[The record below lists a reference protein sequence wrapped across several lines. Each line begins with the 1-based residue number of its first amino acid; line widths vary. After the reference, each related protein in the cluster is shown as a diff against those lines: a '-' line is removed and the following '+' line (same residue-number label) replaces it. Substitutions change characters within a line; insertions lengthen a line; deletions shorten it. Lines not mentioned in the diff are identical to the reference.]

1 MHKALRAI
9 SAVIAMAPKIDVST
23 SATNSGITTD
33 AETGQRHIPSSV
45 RADGS
50 KRKEIKIR
58 PGYRPPEDVEVY
70 KNRTAHAFKNRN
82 TGGIPGVEGLKDDD
96 GDGNEKGKMNK
107 NAKRREAR
115 KRAQMEKPD
124 DAAEEGDIPTTDQ
137 VAVNNAADNEL
148 ESTLSKEEQELVER
162 EKKARKLKKKLRE
175 AKELQ
180 QKKEKGEKLLHEQ
193 LEKIIKINELVRDLD
208 KLGFDANGELKTE
221 ANDG

>member
-1 MHKALRAI
+1 
-9 SAVIAMAPKIDVST
+9 MAAKVDDST
-23 SATNSGITTD
+23 SATNSGIITD
-33 AETGQRHIPSSV
+33 TETGQRHIPSSV

-70 KNRTAHAFKNRN
+70 KNRTAHAFKTRGI
-82 TGGIPGVEGLKDDD
+82 GGIPGAEGLEDDN
-96 GDGNEKGKMNK
+96 GGGNEKGKTSK
-107 NAKRREAR
+107 NAKKREAR
-115 KRAQMEKPD
+115 KRGQPEKIIGED
-124 DAAEEGDIPTTDQ
+124 EEGDILPTDQ
-137 VAVNNAADNEL
+137 AVVNNAADNEV
-148 ESTLSKEEQELVER
+148 ESTLSKEEQESIER

-193 LEKIIKINELVRDLD
+193 LEKVIKINELVRDLD
-208 KLGFDANGELKTE
+208 KLGFDANGEPKTE